1 MAEIPESNQDAFYA
15 AQIERDRTLLAAREV
30 EDALSRAVGGENWV
44 AELKASL
51 ASLEEAMNEEQRELD
66 RPGSLLLLIS
76 TEHPRRFG
84 PRIRGIREQYKGITR
99 QLESFRRELDGWDRA
114 EGDLGDIRH
123 RAGWII
129 RALQNC
135 RNRQAD
141 LVFDAIGLDLGE
153 SRDG

>member
-1 MAEIPESNQDAFYA
+1 MAEVSEPNRDAFYA

-44 AELKASL
+44 HEVKSSL
-51 ASLEEAMNEEQRELD
+51 ASLKDAMSDEELELD
-66 RPGSLLLLIS
+66 RPDSLLTLIS
-76 TEHPRRFG
+76 AEHPRRFG
-84 PRIRGIREQYKGITR
+84 PRIRGIREQYNDIIR
-99 QLESFRRELDGWDRA
+99 QLASVRRELESWDRA

-129 RALQNC
+129 LALQNC

-141 LVFDAIGLDLGE
+141 LVFEAIGLDLGKT
-153 SRDG
+153 RDA